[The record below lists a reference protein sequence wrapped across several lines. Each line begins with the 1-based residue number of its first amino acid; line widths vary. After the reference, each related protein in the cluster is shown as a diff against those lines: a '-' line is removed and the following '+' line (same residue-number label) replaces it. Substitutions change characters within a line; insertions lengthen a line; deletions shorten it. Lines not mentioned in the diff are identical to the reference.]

1 MSTPILNHLRQR
13 GFIPETRS
21 NRPLSAIKLNTGTL
35 EGGALVSLVFLPDSA
50 TPHYALRVARHPAQG
65 EGLLAN
71 YTALEALRGVS
82 KLQQTVPKPVARDE
96 FEGVPFTL
104 ETCLDGSPLAIEIAL
119 ADAEGD
125 QARVAKMVEDVCDW
139 LWKLHSSTGTG
150 EITPFMPTFADAT
163 RRLQRRGVLTLQETH
178 SLLNHLTPLLAQP
191 IPQVRSHN
199 DMHPNNLLY
208 RADGTVGVV
217 DWERSA
223 PDSPLRDLFTL
234 FTTAWLFPP
243 DRIVPAETR
252 YAELWRG
259 KTQVSRTF
267 LVALSRYTLDGPI
280 YQRVDFRRAFC
291 AYLVHAAVGI
301 LETGESY
308 AEERL
313 PALCRL
319 LLMEAQ

>member
-1 MSTPILNHLRQR
+1 MSIPILNHIRAR
-13 GFIPETRS
+13 GFLPETHS
-21 NRPLSAIKLNTGTL
+21 NRPLSAIKLNSSTL

-50 TPHYALRVARHPAQG
+50 TPRYALRVARHPAQG

-82 KLQQTVPKPVARDE
+82 KLQQTVPKPVACDA

-104 ETCLDGSPLAIEIAL
+104 ETCLDGSPLAIEIAI
-119 ADAEGD
+119 ADTEGD
-125 QARVAKMVEDVCDW
+125 QARAAKMLENVCEW
-139 LWKLHSSTGTG
+139 LWRLHSSTTTG
-150 EITPFMPTFADAT
+150 EITPFMPTYAEAA
-163 RRLQRRGVLTLQETH
+163 RHLQRKGVLTSEETQ
-178 SLLNHLTPLLAQP
+178 SLLKHLAPLLAQP

-243 DRIVPAETR
+243 DRIVPAEAR
-252 YAELWRG
+252 YRELWRG
-259 KTQVSRTF
+259 KTQVSRAF
-267 LVALSRYTLDGPI
+267 LVSLSRYTHDSVVC
-280 YQRVDFRRAFC
+280 QRVDFRRAFL

-301 LETGESY
+301 LETGEAY

-313 PALCRL
+313 PALSRL
-319 LLMEAQ
+319 LKIEAL